1 MFKGLFGSKSDR
13 SPPPKNQIEVECPAC
28 GAFQH
33 EPRLVVSTLCRACG
47 AHLAIDRGRVTATG
61 QPAPAP
67 PVRRSSTPA
76 PRPPAEAAKPAP
88 ETPARPTEPA
98 PVAPPASA
106 AAPAQ
111 ELGFGAFLKNLVAQP
126 ATPASDAPAS
136 DAPASDT
143 PASDTPA
150 SDTPASD
157 TPASDTPASDAPAS
171 DAPASDTPAS
181 DAPASDA
188 PVSDTPASA
197 LSPAPKKSGKRRA
210 NAETETELGLILEP
224 PAAKPEPQPEPA
236 PAPPPTAP
244 QTATAPV
251 QPLTTW
257 NAGRGLTPDQGLY
270 RNQYFHETECFE
282 CGQRTQVSR
291 AQRSVTCSRCGAA
304 IPMDDVEISH
314 AVQRAIRTRGD
325 VMIRRNGVVTA
336 DQLECKDLRCYG
348 LLETN
353 VKASGDIILRTSG
366 TLLGALQCRRLL
378 IEKGSDITFLNEVQ
392 ANQIEVHARVTGS
405 LVASGSLLIGATGAV
420 NGDVTASSVSIQPG
434 GELNGAMNIVRAK
447 PTL

>member
-1 MFKGLFGSKSDR
+1 VFKGLFGSKSDR

-33 EPRLVVSTLCRACG
+33 EPKLVVSTLCRVCG

-76 PRPPAEAAKPAP
+76 PRPSTEAAKPVP
-88 ETPARPTEPA
+88 EPSVRPAEPA
-98 PVAPPASA
+98 PDAAPASA
-106 AAPAQ
+106 ENPAK

-126 ATPASDAPAS
+126 AP
-136 DAPASDT
+136 PASDT

-150 SDTPASD
+150 SDTPASAP
-157 TPASDTPASDAPAS
+157 PAIS
-171 DAPASDTPAS
+171 
-181 DAPASDA
+181 
-188 PVSDTPASA
+188 
-197 LSPAPKKSGKRRA
+197 KKSGKRRA
-210 NAETETELGLILEP
+210 NTETETELGLILEP
-224 PAAKPEPQPEPA
+224 PAAKPEPQQEQAAEAA
-236 PAPPPTAP
+236 PVAAAP

-270 RNQYFHETECFE
+270 RNQYFRETECFE
-282 CGQRTQVSR
+282 CGLRAQVSR
-291 AQRSVTCSRCGAA
+291 AVRSVACSRCGATV
-304 IPMDDVEISH
+304 PLDDIEIRNP
-314 AVQRAIRTRGD
+314 VQRTLRTRGD
-325 VMIRRNGVVTA
+325 VMIRRSGVVTA

-353 VKASGDIILRTSG
+353 VKATGDVILRTSG
-366 TLLGALQCRRLL
+366 TLLGAIQCRRLL
-378 IEKGSDITFLNEVQ
+378 IEKGSDVTFLNEVHAQ
-392 ANQIEVHARVTGS
+392 QIEVHARVTGS
-405 LVASGSLLIGATGAV
+405 LVANGSLLIGATGAV

-447 PTL
+447 PTP